1 MWCVCVCLGFE
12 EVGKEQLM
20 IDPRMEPA
28 ALNLGKRMALNV
40 PACTNPSDDLDIND
54 YPGSLLLHL
63 SCHSLNSNSNY

>member
-1 MWCVCVCLGFE
+1 MAVTPGKARLVPLVMWGVCVCLGFE

-40 PACTNPSDDLDIND
+40 PT
-54 YPGSLLLHL
+54 
-63 SCHSLNSNSNY
+63 